1 MSLLMEAL
9 RKAEE
14 AKRKSQEQEAAP
26 EQQPPDIEAA
36 QPRRASPLR
45 SAFALEPREPHPAA
59 APPPPAAHASPMAPP
74 SPPPAQDELHE
85 PVVIAAPHDE
95 VQDYLDSEAVPED
108 NIPVLRAAR
117 RPRGARQSRDQLAA
131 ASVFAAKQAARGDTR
146 KKNRLM
152 ILLGVG
158 FVTTFSGGAALWYL
172 QSMPGSGMA
181 INPSI
186 ANYDL
191 ASRGFLDEQVPAAID
206 DPAIVPPV
214 AQGAEP
220 VTQQIAASEAEPAAD
235 DSAEAASADDATLAI
250 VAEPGGS
257 TPPDAAS
264 AMPATA
270 PVDEATLAAAA
281 TAAAQPQQPVSAA
294 PLAAPPTPAQPAA
307 EPQTPASSARR
318 TLEIT
323 RSTSRSVVNSTLQ
336 SAWNALQAGE
346 LQTATLLY
354 EEVLADLPNDRDALI
369 GLASI
374 QLRTGAV
381 AEARQSY
388 ARLLTLNP
396 QDPYARA
403 GLLQASQATS
413 NPAHEAELKNLL
425 QRYPE
430 LPPLHFA
437 LGNFYAGQK
446 RWSEAQGAYFDA
458 LLHANRDSAT
468 PVSPDY
474 AFNLAVSLEQLQQ
487 PEAALNYYSQA
498 LELSRSSPA
507 GYDLSLLQS
516 RLGTL
521 QQRMQE

>member
-14 AKRKSQEQEAAP
+14 AKRKSQEQESTP
-26 EQQPPDIEAA
+26 DQQPTDIEAA
-36 QPRRASPLR
+36 EPRRASPLR
-45 SAFALEPREPHPAA
+45 SAFALEPREPHPTA
-59 APPPPAAHASPMAPP
+59 APPPPVTPP
-74 SPPPAQDELHE
+74 SSMPSPSPVPVQEEAHE
-85 PVVIAAPHDE
+85 AVVIETPHDE
-95 VQDYLDSEAVPED
+95 VQDYLAADAVPEE
-108 NIPVLRAAR
+108 NIPVLRAGQR
-117 RPRGARQSRDQLAA
+117 TRGTRQSRDQLAA
-131 ASVFAAKQAARGDTR
+131 ASVFAAKQSARGDTR

-152 ILLGVG
+152 ILLGAG
-158 FVTTFSGGAALWYL
+158 FATTISGGAVLWYL

-181 INPSI
+181 INPGI

-191 ASRGFLDEQVPAAID
+191 SSRGFLDEQAPAA
-206 DPAIVPPV
+206 VPV
-214 AQGAEP
+214 AAVEE
-220 VTQQIAASEAEPAAD
+220 VAAVADPTVLASAPQAAAPGTEPASAAD
-235 DSAEAASADDATLAI
+235 TTLA
-250 VAEPGGS
+250 AAALADAGS
-257 TPPDAAS
+257 IPPDATGA
-264 AMPATA
+264 APTIAPA
-270 PVDEATLAAAA
+270 DEATLAAAA
-281 TAAAQPQQPVSAA
+281 FADSQPQQPTIETPVIT
-294 PLAAPPTPAQPAA
+294 PAPPATAVE
-307 EPQTPASSARR
+307 EPQAAAIGAPR
-318 TLEIT
+318 TLEIS
-323 RSTSRSVVNSTLQ
+323 RSTSRPVVNSTLQ

-354 EEVLADLPNDRDALI
+354 EEVLAELPNDRDALI

-374 QLRTGAV
+374 QLRNGQA

-413 NPAHEAELKNLL
+413 DPAHETELKNLL

-437 LGNFYAGQK
+437 LGNFYAGQQ

-507 GYDLSLLQS
+507 GFDLSLLQS